1 MLNYVTPKW
10 VLSHNFKY
18 NDLNS
23 LDKNITERIKDGLQK
38 FRVEDPEVSIVIP
51 AYNEE
56 KSILHTLSSLS
67 SITPSYKTELIV
79 VNNKS
84 TDQTQNILDQLGVKS
99 FFEPKQGIS
108 YTRQTGLEMAK
119 GKYILNADSDS
130 IYPAGWVDAYVNA
143 LKDES
148 VSCAYGTYSF
158 IPEYNSRFVLAN
170 YELVSEFII
179 KRRRHN
185 KEFLNVL
192 GFNFAF
198 RKEDGLKVGGYNIN
212 RLVWEDGWMAML
224 LMNEGKLKQVSGA
237 EARVWTSDRRLM
249 YDGGIL
255 KASVKRFKKE
265 ILRYLPKKKAAV

>member
-23 LDKNITERIKDGLQK
+23 LDKNITERIKDGLKK